1 MRRWSLRMMLMM
13 VLMCMVCS
21 MSAEV
26 KVWHAKVVDD
36 FGDPMPS
43 VTVGTSKTNRTITN
57 GDGEFELRADGEEEL
72 TFSFVGFKTV
82 RMKAR
87 NLSQKVMMQE
97 AQQMLHEVVV
107 SSESTT
113 LEKIRK
119 KLSDDYHKYGNKD
132 AHYFNRVM
140 LNNDDQSEMIECFL
154 KAEKAVNLRGIKVC
168 SGKFYSLDEEG
179 VESNSSLKNTNV
191 NLIYSL
197 GPQIRDVWAFH
208 DYITPLSKNLSRND
222 WLKYYEIEK
231 DVVDEEGKTLLVY
244 HFKHRD
250 TAPKTIMDGTIYV
263 DADTYTLKRFDGR
276 LNLYYLVTLV
286 SRETRLHSAE
296 VKIIVNYATEDGYA
310 EVDNM
315 YLSFQRNSL
324 MLQSVM
330 VNVERYN
337 LHHSYGE
344 EIKNNLLDAI
354 VSAGDSPYLESREGN
369 TASALPFIQ
378 RTAIEE
384 GLVINSKASAQPSPN
399 GEGAP
404 AKGCSGEAV
413 HERAYLHL
421 DNSAYFIGDRIWL
434 KAYVTRTDTHKPTDL
449 SRTLYV
455 ELLTPGGEVIETR
468 KLKIVKG
475 MASGDILLD
484 KPLHSGYYEVRAY
497 TRYMTG
503 WGTEACFSKVIPI
516 FSRPKTPSD
525 YSKPTIEKI
534 SYAHRLPEYRNGSP
548 ATSAAAQELSSIS
561 PQGWSAPKENG
572 VGEASEGI
580 SIESENEFVRPYGKV
595 RFTVH
600 AEPYTMLSMAVCDVA
615 TMYNGRTGNVRD
627 YMLAEDRLPRE
638 AADTVN
644 AKREKGLLLEGHVM
658 AKKTKKGAQLTTD
671 SVRVSATMYNQL
683 GNSLSG
689 QVITDREGH
698 FTFPVPEVRG
708 TYQLQMKAEKPGT
721 TNDYFIG
728 LSRNFSPSPRMLSK
742 EECERVPIDT
752 TRIYRW
758 KLLPGIETLSGDDK
772 HRLKNVDVKGKRSKL
787 IDKLWGHESFVRS
800 HADIYYDCVREADI
814 LADNGEEMPGF
825 MEWLKRKNSFFHG
838 TDDCSDPLLGVYN
851 KYGDADVSGRRLTY
865 LFHPY
870 PEMYDRGVVMSYA
883 KVDDTE
889 ADAYVSQNLIQPE
902 RDYLLLWADGLTY
915 KNRPII
921 WVKNGRFCTITGYN
935 LHRDTGDYIY
945 VINNDNATNL
955 GIEVPSMLDDVVSM
969 YISEDISQAKPHI
982 NYEEMSER
990 NFVVV
995 NVFAPGSDTEKEKGV
1010 RKTTFA
1016 GYDYKNLFDDDD
1028 ENRRTVYW
1036 NPNVMTDKYGNATVE
1051 FYNNSSCTQM
1061 YISIAGMTRDGRFVS
1076 KE

>member
-1 MRRWSLRMMLMM
+1 MRRWSIRVALIT
-13 VLMCMVCS
+13 VLMCLACS
-21 MSAEV
+21 MSAEK

-57 GDGEFELRADGEEEL
+57 GEGEFELLADEEDEL
-72 TFSFVGFKTV
+72 QFSFVGFKTL
-82 RMKAR
+82 RLKAR
-87 NLSQKVMMQE
+87 KLPQKVMMQE

-107 SSESTT
+107 SSEATT

-119 KLSDDYHKYGNKD
+119 KLSDDYSRYGNKL

-140 LNNDDQSEMIECFL
+140 LNYDDQNEMIECFL
-154 KAEKAVNLRGIKVC
+154 EAGKAVNLRKIKVC
-168 SGKFYSLDEEG
+168 SGKYYSLDEHG
-179 VESNSSLKNTNV
+179 AQSNSSLTNTNV
-191 NLIYSL
+191 NIIYSL

-222 WLKYYEIEK
+222 WLKYYDIEK
-231 DVVDEEGKTLLVY
+231 DVVSEDGKTLLVY
-244 HFKHRD
+244 HFKHKD
-250 TAPKTIMDGTIYV
+250 TAPQTIMDGTIYV
-263 DADTYTLKRFDGR
+263 DAETYTLLRFDGK
-276 LNLYYLVTLV
+276 LNLYYRVTLV
-286 SRETRLHSAE
+286 SQEQGMHSAD
-296 VKIIVNYATEDGYA
+296 VRINVNYATEDGYA

-324 MLQSVM
+324 MLQSM
-330 VNVERYN
+330 LVNVERYN

-354 VSAGDSPYLESREGN
+354 VRAGDSPYLESRDGDA
-369 TASALPFIQ
+369 ASALSFIQ

-384 GLVINSKASAQPSPN
+384 GLVMESKGSAPSAQ
-399 GEGAP
+399 
-404 AKGCSGEAV
+404 KGDGTLTQESSGEAV

-434 KAYVTRTDTHKPTDL
+434 KAYVTRTDTHKPTNL

-455 ELLTPGGEVIETR
+455 ELLTPGGEVVETR

-484 KPLHSGYYEVRAY
+484 KPLHSGYYELRAY

-503 WGTEACFSKVIPI
+503 WGTGACFSKVIPI
-516 FSRPKTPSD
+516 FKRPETPGD
-525 YSKPTIEKI
+525 YSTPTIEKI
-534 SYAHRLPEYRNGSP
+534 SYAHRLPEYRDDS
-548 ATSAAAQELSSIS
+548 
-561 PQGWSAPKENG
+561 SAPSVSTQVVSAPMG
-572 VGEASEGI
+572 SSDGI
-580 SIESENEFVRPYGKV
+580 SIESENEYVSPYGKV

-600 AEPYTMLSMAVCDVA
+600 AEPYTTLSVAVCDAA
-615 TMYNGRTGNVRD
+615 TMHNGRTGNVRD
-627 YMLAEDRLPRE
+627 YMLAEDRLPKY
-638 AADTVN
+638 ATDTVSGR
-644 AKREKGLLLEGHVM
+644 REKGLLLEGRVM
-658 AKKTKKGAQLTTD
+658 PKKTKKDAQLTTD

-708 TYQLQMKAEKPGT
+708 TYQLQLKAEKPGT

-787 IDKLWGHESFVRS
+787 KDKLWGHESYVRS

-838 TDDCSDPLLGVYN
+838 TDDCSEAVLGFYNSETDSTHLFVPDGLDLLNPVVTEN
-851 KYGDADVSGRRLTY
+851 LQ
-865 LFHPY
+865 HPY
-870 PEMYDRGVVMSYA
+870 RD
-883 KVDDTE
+883 
-889 ADAYVSQNLIQPE
+889 NL
-902 RDYLLLWADGLTY
+902 RLWVDGLSY

-921 WVKNGRFCTITGYN
+921 WIKNGHFCTITGCKLKLEN
-935 LHRDTGDYIY
+935 GKPSEFVKVLH
-945 VINNDNATNL
+945 NDNVTNMDIL
-955 GIEVPSMLDDVVSM
+955 LPDMLDDVLSM
-969 YISEDISQAKPHI
+969 YISEDIGQAKPHFLYDTMTAH
-982 NYEEMSER
+982 NY
-990 NFVVV
+990 VVI
-995 NVFAPGSDTEKEKGV
+995 NVFSSGNDGEREKGV

>member
-1 MRRWSLRMMLMM
+1 MRQSDLRMVLTA
-13 VLMCMVCS
+13 VLMCVAYS

-57 GDGEFELRADGEEEL
+57 GDGNFELRADEDKEL

-87 NLSQKVMMQE
+87 KLPQKVMMHE

-107 SSESTT
+107 SSEATM

-119 KLSDDYHKYGNKD
+119 KLSDDYGKYGNKE

-140 LNNDDQSEMIECFL
+140 LNYEDQSEMIECFL
-154 KAEKAVNLRGIKVC
+154 EAEKAVNLRKIKVC
-168 SGKFYSLDEEG
+168 SGKYYSLNEDG
-179 VESNSSLKNTNV
+179 SHGNSSLKNTNV

-197 GPQIRDVWAFH
+197 GPQIRDMWAFH
-208 DYITPLSKNLSRND
+208 DYITPLSKNLSRGD

-231 DVVDEEGKTLLVY
+231 DVVDEDGKTLLVY

-250 TAPKTIMDGTIYV
+250 TAPQTIMDGTIYV
-263 DADTYTLKRFDGR
+263 DAETYTLKRFDGK
-276 LNLYYLVTLV
+276 LNLFYQVTLV
-286 SRETRLHSAE
+286 SQEKGLHSAE
-296 VKIIVNYATEDGYA
+296 VKINVNYATEDGYA

-315 YLSFQRNSL
+315 YLSLQRNSL
-324 MLQSVM
+324 MLQSVL

-354 VSAGDSPYLESREGN
+354 VYAGDSPYLESRDGDA
-369 TASALPFIQ
+369 ASELPFIQ
-378 RTAIEE
+378 RTAMEE
-384 GLVINSKASAQPSPN
+384 GLVIESKAFALSSQKS
-399 GEGAP
+399 GTL
-404 AKGCSGEAV
+404 AKGNSDVIG

-421 DNSAYFIGDRIWL
+421 DNSAYFIGERIWL

-455 ELLTPGGEVIETR
+455 ELLTPEGEVVETR
-468 KLKIVKG
+468 KLKIVNG
-475 MASGDILLD
+475 MANGDILLD

-516 FSRPKTPSD
+516 FSRPKTLGD

-534 SYAHRLPEYRNGSP
+534 SYAHRLPEYREGSP
-548 ATSAAAQELSSIS
+548 ATSGAQQEPPSIS
-561 PQGWSAPKENG
+561 PQGWGTPKESGAGN
-572 VGEASEGI
+572 ASDGI
-580 SIESENEFVRPYGKV
+580 SIESDNEFVSPNGKV

-600 AEPYTMLSMAVCDVA
+600 AEPYTMLSVAVCDAA
-615 TMYNGRTGNVRD
+615 TMHNGRTGNVRD

-638 AADTVN
+638 SADTVN
-644 AKREKGLLLEGHVM
+644 AKREKSLVLEGHVI
-658 AKKTKKGAQLTTD
+658 AKKTKKVQLTTD
-671 SVRVSATMYNQL
+671 SVSVTATMYNQA
-683 GNSLSG
+683 GQSLSG
-689 QVITDREGH
+689 RVMTDSEGH
-698 FTFPVPEVRG
+698 FIFPMPDIHG
-708 TYQLQMKAEKPGT
+708 TYQLQLKAVKPGT

-728 LSRNFSPSPRMLSK
+728 LSRNFSPPPRMLGK

-752 TRIYRW
+752 SRIFRW
-758 KLLPGIETLSGDDK
+758 KLLPEKETLTGGDK
-772 HRLKNVDVKGKRSKL
+772 HRLKNVEVKGRRSKL
-787 IDKLWGHESFVRS
+787 KDKLWGHESYVSR
-800 HADIYYDCVREADI
+800 HADIYYDCVKEADI
-814 LADNGEEMPGF
+814 LADKGEEIPGF
-825 MEWLKRKNSFFHG
+825 MEWLKRKNPFFEG
-838 TDDCSDPLLGVYN
+838 TDDCSGVVIGLYD
-851 KYGDADVSGRRLTY
+851 GTEWTHLFEPDEADMQNPEIWENIQ
-865 LFHPY
+865 HPY
-870 PEMYDRGVVMSYA
+870 RD
-883 KVDDTE
+883 
-889 ADAYVSQNLIQPE
+889 NL
-902 RDYLLLWADGLTY
+902 RLWLDGLSY

-921 WVKNGRFCTITGYN
+921 WIKNGHFCTITGCKLPLKN
-935 LHRDTGDYIY
+935 GKPSEMIKVLH
-945 VINNDNATNL
+945 NDNANNIDIL
-955 GIEVPSMLDDVVSM
+955 LPDMLDDVFSM

-982 NYEEMSER
+982 NFEEER
-990 NFVVV
+990 GSHNFVVI
-995 NVFAPGSDTEKEKGV
+995 NVFAPGNDSEREKGV
-1010 RKTTFA
+1010 RNTTFA
-1016 GYDYKNLFDDDD
+1016 GYEYKNFFDGDD

-1036 NPNVMTDKYGNATVE
+1036 NPSVMTDKYGNATVE

-1061 YISIAGMTRDGRFVS
+1061 YISIAGMTRDGQFVS